1 MRVVTNKQKGD
12 RLKCGALRYIKTWE
26 AKMYTDTRW
35 YSFTPARARTSE
47 RASEEERKKKE
58 RASGRR
64 PISQTMIWFKKALK
78 RLAYFFDGTAEM
90 ESPWYLR
97 DFPKC
102 SMRFLSV

>member
-1 MRVVTNKQKGD
+1 VW
-12 RLKCGALRYIKTWE
+12 GAKIYKNMGGQNVHGY
-26 AKMYTDTRW
+26 KMVQFYA
-35 YSFTPARARTSE
+35 SPSANE